1 MRKAVVVPRSLE
13 VELQRESSLRD
24 GSLDLVL
31 KAQDLRTNSMT
42 KVILNLQMGYVEK
55 GSTINMHKNE
65 LSQAHYLP
73 QGTSHPQETPPCC
86 STPAI
91 V

>member
-1 MRKAVVVPRSLE
+1 MRKVVVVPRSLE

-42 KVILNLQMGYVEK
+42 KVILNLQMGYVEEGLK
-55 GSTINMHKNE
+55 INMHK
-65 LSQAHYLP
+65 
-73 QGTSHPQETPPCC
+73 TSSLRHTTHHRVRATPRRRCHAVAPLQ
-86 STPAI
+86 
-91 V
+91 